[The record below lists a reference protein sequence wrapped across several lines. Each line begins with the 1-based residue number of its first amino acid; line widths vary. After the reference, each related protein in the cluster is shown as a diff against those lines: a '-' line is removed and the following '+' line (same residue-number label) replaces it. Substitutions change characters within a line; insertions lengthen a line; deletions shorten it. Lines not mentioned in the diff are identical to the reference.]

1 MRKPSNHTYHPMFD
15 AAQNLFVALPL
26 DLESETDG
34 VYLISYSAFFE
45 DEHEHDFQQRILS

>member
-45 DEHEHDFQQRILS
+45 DEHEHDFQGRILS